1 MGAQARE
8 TALRDFNLERFAS
21 ATLDV
26 YRRALETAP
35 AL

>member
-8 TALRDFNLERFAS
+8 TSLRDFNLERFAA

-26 YRRALETAP
+26 YRRALG
-35 AL
+35 